1 VTVPPSA
8 VPSPEL
14 PSYANPAG
22 VGIPFSSYSHVSRA
36 GALVFVAGQ
45 VGIDEANHP
54 AGPDVAAQTVRAYEN
69 VRTILAS
76 QGSSLRQVVR
86 FVSYLVSADDVPEFY
101 RAREAYFADAY
112 PDGRYPPNTL
122 LIVAGLVRPELR
134 VEIDATAS
142 VSP

>member
-1 VTVPPSA
+1 MTGSSPA

-22 VGIPFSSYSHVSRA
+22 VGVPFSSYSHVSRT
-36 GALVFVAGQ
+36 GGFVFV
-45 VGIDEANHP
+45 
-54 AGPDVAAQTVRAYEN
+54 AYEN
-69 VRTILAS
+69 VRTILES
-76 QGSSLRQVVR
+76 QGSSLRRVVR
-86 FVSYLVSADDVPEFY
+86 FVSYLVAADDVPEFY

-112 PDGRYPPNTL
+112 PDGHFPPNTL